1 VCDGCAPLL
10 KERAALF
17 AVHVVHD
24 FLERPSLHPVG
35 VIVAAPMAFLML
47 KSPLAQ

>member
-10 KERAALF
+10 KQATALF
-17 AVHVVHD
+17 TVNVVHD
-24 FLERPSLHPVG
+24 FSVHPSLHPVG